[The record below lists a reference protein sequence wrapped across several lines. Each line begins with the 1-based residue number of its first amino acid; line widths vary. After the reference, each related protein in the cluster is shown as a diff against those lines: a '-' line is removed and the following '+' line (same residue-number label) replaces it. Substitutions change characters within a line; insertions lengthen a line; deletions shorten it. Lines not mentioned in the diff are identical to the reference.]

1 MVKNP
6 PVMQE
11 TISGLGRSPRVENR
25 NPLQYSCLENS
36 KDRGVAGYS
45 PWSRKESN
53 TTESLTEHTVK
64 LDSNSFALFEM

>member
-11 TISGLGRSPRVENR
+11 TIFGLGRSSRVENR
-25 NPLQYSCLENS
+25 NALQYSCLENS